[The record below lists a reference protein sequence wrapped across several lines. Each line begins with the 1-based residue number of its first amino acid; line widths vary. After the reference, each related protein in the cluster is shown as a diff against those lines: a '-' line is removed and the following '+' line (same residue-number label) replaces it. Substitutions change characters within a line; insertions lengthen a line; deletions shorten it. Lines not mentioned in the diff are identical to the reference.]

1 MLFSPEQFL
10 VIQQLKDVG
19 LSARFEPGDVVLR
32 GFADLGYEEFQVLPN
47 QRLLSLTAGTV
58 SAIDPQHHEH
68 FLWVPSVDEVVEI
81 IEKKGMR
88 IDALSRIDSRQWKF
102 ELRRQSGSPIQVSH
116 AQLHT
121 TLLLGLME
129 VLKNER

>member
-1 MLFSPEQFL
+1 MWFSPEQFL

-47 QRLLSLTAGTV
+47 QRLLSLTAGTI
-58 SAIDPQHHEH
+58 STIDPQHHEH

-81 IEKKGMR
+81 IEKKGIAINALHR
-88 IDALSRIDSRQWKF
+88 IDGRQWAF
-102 ELRRQSGSPIQVSH
+102 ELSRQSGSQIQVNH
-116 AQLHT
+116 TQLHT

-129 VLKNER
+129 VLKNEV